1 MKNRREVLI
10 FSTLLGLSGQGLAQ
24 STVASDSFPNRS
36 VRIILPYPPGT
47 LVDAICRFIGQRLGD
62 KWGQTVVIDN
72 KPGANGSIGTA
83 EAAKSAPNGYTM
95 VLGIHSTMTVNP
107 HVYKKL
113 AYDPLKD
120 FVAVESLTAGAYV
133 IVTHPSLPVDSF
145 QGLINLAKSKPGAID
160 YATYG
165 AASGSHLTGEM
176 LNQYAD
182 IKIMPV
188 HYKASPINDLV
199 GGNIL
204 LSFEPPNLALPFINS
219 GKIKALAVT
228 TLKRLPALP
237 NVPTVSEI
245 YPKFE
250 SSPWFGFFAPTGT
263 PKNIIDKI
271 SKDVSAIV
279 RSEEMNKFQYS
290 LGATPL
296 LLGPEGLDKLMRQDY
311 EIAKKQVQAL
321 NIVLD

>member
-1 MKNRREVLI
+1 MEVL
-10 FSTLLGLSGQGLAQ
+10 
-24 STVASDSFPNRS
+24 
-36 VRIILPYPPGT
+36 
-47 LVDAICRFIGQRLGD
+47 
-62 KWGQTVVIDN
+62 
-72 KPGANGSIGTA
+72 
-83 EAAKSAPNGYTM
+83 
-95 VLGIHSTMTVNP
+95 
-107 HVYKKL
+107 
-113 AYDPLKD
+113 
-120 FVAVESLTAGAYV
+120 
-133 IVTHPSLPVDSF
+133 
-145 QGLINLAKSKPGAID
+145 
-160 YATYG
+160 
-165 AASGSHLTGEM
+165 
-176 LNQYAD
+176 
-182 IKIMPV
+182 
-188 HYKASPINDLV
+188 
-199 GGNIL
+199 
-204 LSFEPPNLALPFINS
+204 PPNLALPFINS